1 MELAGIIN
9 KNDRGVS
16 GHLIRKINMTRNVVL
31 KKKQA
36 TTISELVKVIDEV
49 KLDILRQIADE
60 YQVSLEILLR
70 QYVRKSL

>member
-1 MELAGIIN
+1 MTG
-9 KNDRGVS
+9 GVS
-16 GHLIRKINMTRNVVL
+16 GHLIRTINMTRNVVL

>member
-16 GHLIRKINMTRNVVL
+16 GHLIRTINMTRNVVL

>member
-1 MELAGIIN
+1 MELVRIIN
-9 KNDRGVS
+9 KNDRWVS
-16 GHLIRKINMTRNVVL
+16 DHLILTINMARNVVL